1 MVWVFVAGACQEA
14 GKPWAKAGY
23 GVWFRRS
30 SGRNCSGSFP
40 GRQTVPEA
48 EVQAAIQAVRVAI
61 REGFACLRIHTDSR
75 HLYNGAT
82 YWMSQW
88 ASNNWQTPGGGAV
101 VGKDRWIEL
110 QDVMTQ
116 YPAEISWTFVRAH
129 CTNGTEEANR
139 LAGVAARRSGNHDE
153 VLEMLELQA
162 KANKILVKYLQDGD
176 FRSQYNTNEMV
187 DIVVEI
193 NDRLKTKLLNDCQSF
208 YKPF

>member
-1 MVWVFVAGACQEA
+1 MVWVFVAGACHDA

-40 GRQTVPEA
+40 GRQTVQEA

-101 VGKDRWIEL
+101 VSKDKWIEL
-110 QDVMTQ
+110 QDVMSQ

-129 CTNGTEEANR
+129 CTNGTEEANK
-139 LAGVAARRSGNHDE
+139 LAGVAARRSDRDE
-153 VLEMLELQA
+153 VLKMLENQA
-162 KANKILVKYLQDGD
+162 RVNKLLVENLQDGD
-176 FRSQYNTNEMV
+176 SRSEYWTNEIV
-187 DIVVEI
+187 DLFMEI
-193 NDRLKTKLLNDCQSF
+193 TDGLKMKLLND
-208 YKPF
+208 Y

>member
-1 MVWVFVAGACQEA
+1 MVWVFVAGACHDA

-40 GRQTVPEA
+40 GRQTVQEA

-88 ASNNWQTPGGGAV
+88 ASNNWQTPGGGPV
-101 VGKDRWIEL
+101 VSKDKWIEL
-110 QDVMTQ
+110 QDVMSQ

-129 CTNGTEEANR
+129 CTNGTEEANK
-139 LAGVAARRSGNHDE
+139 LAGVAARRSDRDE
-153 VLEMLELQA
+153 VLKMLENQA
-162 KANKILVKYLQDGD
+162 RVNKLLVENLQDGD
-176 FRSQYNTNEMV
+176 SRSEYWTNEIV
-187 DIVVEI
+187 DLFMEI
-193 NDRLKTKLLNDCQSF
+193 TDGLKMKLLND
-208 YKPF
+208 Y